1 MSIAERARVATRL
14 PGKDCSVCTLL
25 ASVDEAI
32 RADLL
37 EAIEDRTISARALYE
52 AIEAEGLTPPA
63 YQQIG
68 HHRRGSCKGTIR

>member
-1 MSIAERARVATRL
+1 
-14 PGKDCSVCTLL
+14 
-25 ASVDEAI
+25 
-32 RADLL
+32 L